1 MASLKTYYVNN
12 SIYVIVIIISYDSTD
27 CYCIQLRQL
36 HSARGGARAPTFTN
50 GCTRGTVNV
59 KTANKKLTK
68 LY

>member
-36 HSARGGARAPTFTN
+36 HSARGGHVPPLLLMAVHGAP
-50 GCTRGTVNV
+50 
-59 KTANKKLTK
+59 
-68 LY
+68 